1 MIMGSPQAVLRD
13 GGPPAAAATPLD
25 MNSAET
31 LAVLPVLPSCKPA
44 AAQAPGPAHASTQAP
59 GPASAR
65 AQAPGPA
72 VDEPE
77 EVARFTRWE
86 TDADGARRGV
96 SSFQLSGM
104 HCAACAGIIEDAL
117 AALDGVHAVRVSA
130 SAQRAAVHWDPTRTR
145 PSRLVEAVRRAGYE
159 AAPDA
164 ALAARDLRRQEH
176 RQTLWRLFVAGFLAM
191 QVMMMAT
198 PSYVAAPG
206 ELSNDLRRLLNWGS
220 WILSVPVLWFAGM
233 PFLRGAWVSL
243 RARRIGM
250 DVPVALG
257 LLVTF
262 VASTAATFDPSGP
275 FGEEVYFDS
284 LTMFLAFL
292 WLGRFLEVR
301 SRHRAAETL
310 ESTAGAMPQT
320 AWRVSEDG
328 STLQMSVHRL
338 LVGDRVRVARGG
350 VVPADGELLADA
362 ADVSEALITGESAA
376 VSRHRGEDLW
386 AGSLNLGAPFD
397 MRVLKLGADTRHDAI
412 VALMREALS
421 SRPASVRLADRWA
434 GPFLWAVLTLAALAG
449 LAWWVIEPARAL
461 GVVVAVLIVTCPC
474 ALSLA
479 TPSTLVAAA
488 AGLARRGV
496 LLRRLDTL
504 EAMSRVQQ
512 IFLDKTG
519 TLTEDRLQLRQVRL
533 LDTRTVATEAQAL
546 MLAAGLGHW
555 SAHPLSRALA
565 ETRALGRTPDSAAV
579 PGTEPHADPTVNA
592 SWQDVSETP
601 GAGLQAMDAQGRRW
615 RLGSWAWAVEDA
627 GPGAGDGDGHGVV
640 LSCSGRPVAAFSFE
654 EFMRSGAQDAV
665 SRLTSAGLRLALL
678 SGDSAGRAQ
687 GLAQR
692 LGLQACHAGLS
703 PEDKLSLLRQT
714 QAHGLSCAMVGDGL
728 NDAPVL
734 AAAEVSVAMG
744 HGALA
749 AREGAD
755 AVIVSGRLD
764 ALADLHHTAH
774 RTMGIVRQNLSWAV
788 AYNATCIPLAL
799 AGWLPPW
806 AAGLGMAASSLLVM
820 LNAQRAGSRG

>member
-1 MIMGSPQAVLRD
+1 MGCPQSALREREA
-13 GGPPAAAATPLD
+13 PASAATPLD
-25 MNSAET
+25 MNPAD
-31 LAVLPVLPSCKPA
+31 ALPALPACTPVSVMGQP
-44 AAQAPGPAHASTQAP
+44 
-59 GPASAR
+59 
-65 AQAPGPA
+65 PGPA

-86 TDADGARRGV
+86 TDAEGSRRGV

-104 HCAACAGIIEDAL
+104 HCAACAGIIENAL
-117 AALDGVHAVRVSA
+117 AALDGVHEVRVSA
-130 SAQRAAVHWDPTRTR
+130 SAQRATVHWDPTRTR
-145 PSRLVEAVRRAGYE
+145 PSRVVEAVRRAGYE

-164 ALAARDLRRQEH
+164 ALAARDLRQQEH
-176 RQTLWRLFVAGFLAM
+176 RHTLWRLFVAGFLAM

-206 ELSNDLRRLLNWGS
+206 ELSNDLRQLLNWAS

-243 RARRIGM
+243 RTRRIGM

-262 VASTAATFDPSGP
+262 VASTAATFDPAGP

-292 WLGRFLEVR
+292 WLG
-301 SRHRAAETL
+301 
-310 ESTAGAMPQT
+310 P
-320 AWRVSEDG
+320 AWRVAEDG
-328 STLQMSVHRL
+328 STLQVSLHRL
-338 LVGDRVRVARGG
+338 VVGDRVRVTQGS
-350 VVPADGELLADA
+350 VVPADGELLADG

-376 VSRHRGEDLW
+376 VSRRRGEDLW

-397 MRVLKLGADTRHDAI
+397 MRVVKLGADTRHDAI

-449 LAWWVIEPARAL
+449 LAWWFIEPARAL
-461 GVVVAVLIVTCPC
+461 WVVVAVLIVTCPC

-488 AGLARRGV
+488 GVLARRGV

-504 EAMSRVQQ
+504 EAMSSVQK

-519 TLTEDRLQLRQVRL
+519 TLTEDRLQLRRVKL

-546 MLAAGLGHW
+546 MLAAGLAQW

-565 ETRALGRTPDSAAV
+565 EAHTLDRTPDRAFEHDH
-579 PGTEPHADPTVNA
+579 EPHADPVGLAT
-592 SWQDVSETP
+592 WQGVSETP

-615 RLGSWAWAVEDA
+615 RLGSVAWAVEEGVSDT
-627 GPGAGDGDGHGVV
+627 GDMNGHGVV
-640 LSCSGRPVAAFSFE
+640 LSCMGRPVAAFSFE
-654 EFMRSGAQDAV
+654 EFMRGGAQDAV
-665 SRLTSAGLRLALL
+665 SRLAGAGLRLALL
-678 SGDSAGRAQ
+678 SGDSAGRANV
-687 GLAQR
+687 LAQR
-692 LGLQACHAGLS
+692 LGLQECHAGLS
-703 PEDKLSLLRQT
+703 PEDKLSLLK
-714 QAHGLSCAMVGDGL
+714 QAQAAGLSSAMVGDGL

-734 AAAEVSVAMG
+734 AAANVSVAMG

-764 ALADLHHTAH
+764 ALADYHRTAR

-788 AYNATCIPLAL
+788 TYNAICIPLAL
-799 AGWLPPW
+799 VGWMPPW

-820 LNAQRAGSRG
+820 LNAQRAGS